1 MKNLFF
7 FLLAFSSISLF
18 VSCSDDDAAPE
29 FQTVTYN
36 YEMHNGQ
43 TVAAAPYGGFH
54 ANSFN
59 ADMTL
64 TEMENGNTM
73 VTITLNNT
81 VDGGTYHIHAHD
93 AADPATT
100 PNGTPYNEAPNAD
113 VFQQMVVGDGGTVS
127 ISQESTMS
135 YMELTETYEGF
146 FVIHDPLQAVST
158 TDITTYLVV
167 GGFARTQTATNY
179 QSMVFNYDFN
189 TGQVAEAFA
198 YSGMHEDNL
207 SAVIE
212 VTELADGQSRVA
224 VRIDNSIS
232 SATYNTHA
240 HDMADPA
247 TTPNGTPYNEMPNM
261 DIFAAPIIG
270 NGKMTGDSNI
280 SPMSYSDITSTY
292 DGFFVIHDPLQALST
307 TDPTTY
313 VVLGVFAR

>member
-18 VSCSDDDAAPE
+18 VSCSDDEATVE
-29 FQTVTYN
+29 LQTVTYN

-43 TVAAAPYGGFH
+43 TVPTAAYAGFH
-54 ANSFN
+54 ANSFS
-59 ADMTL
+59 ASMTL
-64 TEMENGNTM
+64 DEMENGNTM
-73 VTITLNNT
+73 ITVTLNNT
-81 VDGGTYHIHAHD
+81 VEGGTYNIHAHD

-100 PNGTPYNEAPNAD
+100 PNGTPYNEMPNAD
-113 VFQQMVVGDGGTVS
+113 VFAGSVDGDGGTVTL
-127 ISQESTMS
+127 SQESTMS
-135 YMELTETYEGF
+135 FEELTSTYEAF

-167 GGFARTQTATNY
+167 GSFAREQTATSY
-179 QSMVFNYDFN
+179 ESTVFNYDFN

-207 SAVIE
+207 SAVVE
-212 VTELADGQSRVA
+212 VTELADGTARVA
-224 VRIDNSIS
+224 VRIENSVS

-240 HDMADPA
+240 HDMADPM
-247 TTPNGTPYNEMPNM
+247 TTPNGTPYDETPNA
-261 DIFAAPIIG
+261 DVFAGPIIG
-270 NGKMTGDSNI
+270 NGKMTGASNI
-280 SPMSYSDITSTY
+280 SSMSYTDITTSY
-292 DGFFVIHDPLQALST
+292 DGFFVIHDPLQDLST